1 MPLANDL
8 RPNSLDEVF
17 GQHHLIGPGKP
28 IRKMKEKDAVQS
40 MLLWGPA
47 GTGKTTIARCL
58 ANDTACG
65 FKELNATNSKIAD
78 IRKLIEIAKARK
90 KNGTDTI
97 LFVDE
102 CHRWAKNI
110 QDALLPSAEDGTI
123 IMIGSTTEKP
133 QFAVNAPLLSRL
145 QPFEL
150 YHLSHKDM
158 MQALLKVVGYY
169 KSKGTKF
176 KIDKKSA
183 LRLIN
188 RCSGDIRKLITAME
202 TIVEVLM
209 DDNVV
214 DENLIDVAMPDKYIY
229 FDSKGN
235 EHFDLAE
242 AWQNAIQNSDADS
255 AIYYLAKW
263 LLSGEDPVYI
273 ARRILISGAEDAP
286 LNPAAQVAAYN
297 AYISAKELGYPECR
311 INMALATIEI
321 AKSKRGKIA
330 CNAISAAC
338 QDVLNGEEVMPI
350 HSEGSKHGTDNYTKI
365 SKKYVKEWR
374 ED

>member
-8 RPNSLDEVF
+8 RPESLDEVL
-17 GQHHLIGPGKP
+17 GQQHLIGPGKP

-40 MLLWGPA
+40 MLLHGPA
-47 GTGKTTIARCL
+47 GIGKTTIARCL
-58 ANDTACG
+58 ANDTARA

-78 IRKLIEIAKARK
+78 IRKEVDTAKARK
-90 KNGTDTI
+90 KQGTSTI
-97 LFVDE
+97 VYVDE
-102 CHRWAKNI
+102 IHRWAKNI
-110 QDALLPSAEDGTI
+110 QDALLPYVEDGTI
-123 IMIGSTTEKP
+123 ILIGSTTEKP
-133 QFAVNAPLLSRL
+133 QFALNAPLLSRL

-150 YHLSHKDM
+150 RHLSQKDM
-158 MQALLKVVGYY
+158 IHALLKVIKHY
-169 KSKGTKF
+169 KNKN
-176 KIDKKSA
+176 KIVKIGKEA
-183 LRLIN
+183 TMKLVR
-188 RCSGDIRKLITAME
+188 RCSGDIRRLMTTME
-202 TIVEVLM
+202 TMVEVLLE
-209 DDNVV
+209 DDK
-214 DENLIDVAMPDKYIY
+214 EITLELIDIAMPDKYIY
-229 FDSKGN
+229 FDPSGN
-235 EHFDLAE
+235 EHYQLAE

-255 AIYYLAKW
+255 AIYYLARW

-338 QDVLNGEEVMPI
+338 QDVLNGEEVIPI
-350 HSEGSKHGTDNYTKI
+350 HGDGNKHGTDNYKVI
-365 SKKYVKEWR
+365 DKKYVKEWR
-374 ED
+374 